1 MNTDER
7 KLLDIFGFR
16 TMVAHNVQI
25 MFEPKVFSVK
35 IFYALEQHAAMHSV
49 PLINGDFKSDKEVI

>member
-1 MNTDER
+1 
-7 KLLDIFGFR
+7 
-16 TMVAHNVQI
+16 MVAHNVQI